1 MKTINNFQIRDKNV
15 LLRADLNVPVKDG
28 IVIDQTRIYS
38 IQSSVNQLRT
48 NNNKIFLL
56 SHFGR
61 PNGKINNKYSLKF
74 LCKILANIFQIK
86 EVHFIN
92 SLNSKEIETKK
103 NLMNGGDI
111 CLLENIRFYEE
122 EEKNDLHFAKM
133 IAEYFDVYVNDA
145 FSVSHRKHVSV
156 QSITNY
162 LPSVAG
168 NNLVKE
174 IENLNKLFKSP
185 IKPNTAIIGGS
196 KVSSKLLLLN
206 NMIESF
212 NTLII
217 GGALANTFLFAQG
230 YNMGKSFVE
239 KYLIKDAIDIL
250 DKSKKFKTKIIL
262 PIDLI
267 CSNKIDDSININ
279 TIDINKIKSE
289 QIAFDIGGNTIILIK
304 KILQSSKLILLNGP
318 LGAFEY
324 KPFDEGTNKV
334 LNIIKDITSSHNIT
348 TIAGG
353 GDTIAA
359 IKKANAENS
368 FTYISTGG
376 GAFLEW
382 LEGKESPGVKALRDN
397 QFS

>member
-1 MKTINNFQIRDKNV
+1 
-15 LLRADLNVPVKDG
+15 
-28 IVIDQTRIYS
+28 
-38 IQSSVNQLRT
+38 
-48 NNNKIFLL
+48 
-56 SHFGR
+56 
-61 PNGKINNKYSLKF
+61 
-74 LCKILANIFQIK
+74 ANIFQIE
-86 EVHFIN
+86 EVHFMN
-92 SLNSKEIETKK
+92 SLDSREIETKK

-111 CLLENIRFYEE
+111 CLLENIRFYEG
-122 EEKNDLHFAKM
+122 EEKNDLHLAKM

-145 FSVSHRKHVSV
+145 FSVSHRNHVSV

-185 IKPNTAIIGGS
+185 IRPNAAIIGGS

-262 PIDLI
+262 PIDVI

-289 QIAFDIGGNTIILIK
+289 QIAFDIGGNTIIL
-304 KILQSSKLILLNGP
+304 
-318 LGAFEY
+318 
-324 KPFDEGTNKV
+324 
-334 LNIIKDITSSHNIT
+334 
-348 TIAGG
+348 
-353 GDTIAA
+353 
-359 IKKANAENS
+359 
-368 FTYISTGG
+368 
-376 GAFLEW
+376 
-382 LEGKESPGVKALRDN
+382 
-397 QFS
+397 

>member
-15 LLRADLNVPVKDG
+15 LFRADLNVPVKDG

-74 LCKILANIFQIK
+74 LCKIIANIFQIE
-86 EVHFIN
+86 EVHFMN
-92 SLNSKEIETKK
+92 SLDSREIETKK

-111 CLLENIRFYEE
+111 CLLENIRFYEG
-122 EEKNDLHFAKM
+122 EEKNDLHLAKM

-145 FSVSHRKHVSV
+145 FSVSHRNHVSV

-185 IKPNTAIIGGS
+185 IRPNAAIIGGS

-206 NMIESF
+206 NLIESF

-262 PIDLI
+262 PIDVI

-279 TIDINKIKSE
+279 TIDINKIESE

-304 KILQSSKLILLNGP
+304 KILQSSKLILWNGP

-324 KPFDEGTNKV
+324 KPFDEGTNEV
-334 LNIIKDITSSHNIT
+334 LNIIKNLTSSHNIT

-397 QFS
+397 

>member
-15 LLRADLNVPVKDG
+15 LFRADLNVPVKDG

-38 IQSSVNQLRT
+38 IQSSINQLRT

-74 LCKILANIFQIK
+74 LCKIIANIFQIE
-86 EVHFIN
+86 EVHFMN
-92 SLNSKEIETKK
+92 SLDSREIETKK

-111 CLLENIRFYEE
+111 CLLENIRFYEG
-122 EEKNDLHFAKM
+122 EEKNDLHLAKM

-145 FSVSHRKHVSV
+145 FSVSHRNHVSV

-185 IKPNTAIIGGS
+185 IRPNAAIIGGS

-206 NMIESF
+206 NLIESF

-262 PIDLI
+262 PIDVI

-279 TIDINKIKSE
+279 TIDINKIESE

-304 KILQSSKLILLNGP
+304 KILQSSKLILWNGP

-324 KPFDEGTNKV
+324 KPFDEGTNEV
-334 LNIIKDITSSHNIT
+334 LNIIKNLTSSHNIT

>member
-15 LLRADLNVPVKDG
+15 LLRVDLNVPVKDG

-74 LCKILANIFQIK
+74 LCKILANIFQIE
-86 EVHFIN
+86 EVHFMN
-92 SLNSKEIETKK
+92 SLDSREIETKK

-111 CLLENIRFYEE
+111 CLLENIRFYEG
-122 EEKNDLHFAKM
+122 EEKNDLHLAKM

-162 LPSVAG
+162 LPSDAG

-185 IKPNTAIIGGS
+185 IRPNAAIIGGS

-206 NMIESF
+206 NLIESF

-262 PIDLI
+262 PIDVI

-279 TIDINKIKSE
+279 TIDINKIESE

-304 KILQSSKLILLNGP
+304 KILQSSKLILWNGP

-359 IKKANAENS
+359 IKKANAENCTQRNCA
-368 FTYISTGG
+368 FISCRCY
-376 GAFLEW
+376 
-382 LEGKESPGVKALRDN
+382 P
-397 QFS
+397 

>member
-15 LLRADLNVPVKDG
+15 LFRADLNVPVKDG

-74 LCKILANIFQIK
+74 LCKIIANIFQIE
-86 EVHFIN
+86 EVHFMN
-92 SLNSKEIETKK
+92 SLDSREIETKK

-111 CLLENIRFYEE
+111 CLLENIRFYEG
-122 EEKNDLHFAKM
+122 EEKNDLHLAKM

-145 FSVSHRKHVSV
+145 FSVSHRNHVSV

-185 IKPNTAIIGGS
+185 IRPNAAIIGGS

-206 NMIESF
+206 NLIESF

-262 PIDLI
+262 PIDVI

-279 TIDINKIKSE
+279 TIDINKIESE
-289 QIAFDIGGNTIILIK
+289 QIAFDIGENTIILIK
-304 KILQSSKLILLNGP
+304 KILQSSKLILWNGP

-324 KPFDEGTNKV
+324 KPFDEGTNEV
-334 LNIIKDITSSHNIT
+334 LNIIKNLTSSHNIT

-397 QFS
+397 

>member
-334 LNIIKDITSSHNIT
+334 LNIIKKLTSSHNIV

-353 GDTIAA
+353 GETIAA